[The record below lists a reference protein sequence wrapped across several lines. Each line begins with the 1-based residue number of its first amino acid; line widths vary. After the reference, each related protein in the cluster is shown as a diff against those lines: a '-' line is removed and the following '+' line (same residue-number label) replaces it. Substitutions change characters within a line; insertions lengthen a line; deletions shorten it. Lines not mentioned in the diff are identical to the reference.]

1 MALSIRALLVF
12 VAPPPNAGADDPK
25 KPFRDV
31 VVVVVGGGGGGG
43 VDIDLVLGVN
53 AVVEPLKVIAAA
65 ATSSA

>member
-1 MALSIRALLVF
+1 LALSIRTLLVF

-31 VVVVVGGGGGGG
+31 AVDGVVDVVGG